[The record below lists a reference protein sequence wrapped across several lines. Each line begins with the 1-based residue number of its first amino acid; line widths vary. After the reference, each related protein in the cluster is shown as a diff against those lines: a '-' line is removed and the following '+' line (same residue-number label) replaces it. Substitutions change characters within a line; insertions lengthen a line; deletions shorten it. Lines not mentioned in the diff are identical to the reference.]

1 MNAQKILITEDE
13 VLVARE
19 LAETLEE
26 LGYEVT
32 AIAHDGKTALQ
43 KVSETSPDL
52 VLMDIVLPG
61 QMDGIEVANFIR
73 AHHHIPVVYLTAYAD
88 TETLDRAQITE
99 PFGYLIKPFQAKALH
114 TTIQVALNRHAV
126 EQGKLKNLRQNISSF
141 LPHELNTPLCTILS
155 SLELLTEYYD
165 NFSRYEVL
173 ERLWS
178 VQNSATRLN
187 RTCQNVLLYTE
198 LEILEQDL
206 HQLERLQQDTT
217 PSSYGVIKAQ
227 AYTKAEEMNRTAD
240 LQLELEDLPV
250 RMCKH
255 YLKRLVDELLDNAF
269 KFSLPGTPVRL
280 HSFLQDNSFYLA
292 ISDQGRGMTPEQIA
306 NLDAFVQF
314 DRHRYEQQG
323 LGLGLALVK
332 RLVELH
338 NGKLSIRSVVGE
350 GTTVV
355 VHLPI

>member
-43 KVSETSPDL
+43 KVDETSPDL

-61 QMDGIEVANFIR
+61 QLDGIEVAKLIR
-73 AHHHIPVVYLTAYAD
+73 AHYHIPVVYLTAYAD
-88 TETLDRAQITE
+88 SETLDRAQITE
-99 PFGYLIKPFQAKALH
+99 PFGYLIKQFQAKALH
-114 TTIQVALNRHAV
+114 STIQVALSRYAV

-165 NFSRYEVL
+165 NFSRGEVL
-173 ERLWS
+173 KQLSS
-178 VQNSATRLN
+178 VQDSATRLN

-198 LEILEQDL
+198 LELLQQDL
-206 HQLERLQQDTT
+206 HQLERLQQETT
-217 PSSYGVIKAQ
+217 PSSYAVIKAQ
-227 AYTKAEEMNRTAD
+227 ALNKAEESNRLED
-240 LQLELEDLPV
+240 LQLELEDIPV
-250 RMCKH
+250 RICKH

-269 KFSLPGTPVRL
+269 KFSLATTAVRV
-280 HSFLQDNSFYLA
+280 HSFLQDGLFYLEV
-292 ISDQGRGMTPEQIA
+292 SDQGRGMTPEQIIH
-306 NLDAFVQF
+306 LDAYVQF

-323 LGLGLALVK
+323 LGLGLTLVK
-332 RLVELH
+332 RLVQLH
-338 NGKLSIRSVVGE
+338 NGKFIIRSTLDQ
-350 GTTVV
+350 GTTAIVY
-355 VHLPI
+355 LPI